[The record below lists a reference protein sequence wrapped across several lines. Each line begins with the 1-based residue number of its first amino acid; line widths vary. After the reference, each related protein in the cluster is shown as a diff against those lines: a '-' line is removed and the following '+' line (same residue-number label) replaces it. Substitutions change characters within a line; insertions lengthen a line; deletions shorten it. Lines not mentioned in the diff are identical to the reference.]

1 LLSFL
6 EGFEMIESSESIVE
20 LAVALAKFHAD
31 CPVIVKDTVN
41 GHFKNKYADLGTILR
56 EINPV
61 LAKHGLSV
69 LQIPFG
75 DFSLATMLL
84 HSSGQFMRS
93 VSMIRPTDAVVRR
106 GTGGEPDVRI
116 VTPQAY
122 ASALTYQRRYALAAL
137 LSLCIDD
144 DDDGNAGSEGA
155 KTGTFMDQTNTV
167 PKDAFDAKPETKPQ
181 PPAPETKP
189 EKLSETR
196 IGEIL
201 TMMASATE
209 GQLPKMEQSLN
220 THGIQQTISKSD
232 WAMLAATML
241 SRAINVASS
250 PAELGK
256 IPAKL
261 AAYRSKGLL
270 AEDAFASLSES
281 LAKRTEEMKG

>member
-1 LLSFL
+1 
-6 EGFEMIESSESIVE
+6 MIESSDSIVE
-20 LAVALAKFHAD
+20 LAVALAKFHVD

-41 GHFKNKYADLGTILR
+41 NHFKNKYADLGSILR

-106 GTGGEPDVRI
+106 GANGEPDVRI

-122 ASALTYQRRYALAAL
+122 ASALTYQRRYALASL

-155 KTGTFMDQTNTV
+155 KKGTFMEPTNPV
-167 PKDAFDAKPETKPQ
+167 PKDGFDAKPETKLQ
-181 PPAPETKP
+181 PPAPEAKP

-201 TMMASATE
+201 TMLATANE
-209 GQLPKMEQSLN
+209 GQIPKMEASLN
-220 THGIQQTISKSD
+220 THGIQQTINKSD
-232 WAMLAATML
+232 WSMLAATML
-241 SRAINVASS
+241 SRAITVASS

-256 IPAKL
+256 VPAKL

-281 LAKRTEEMKG
+281 LAKRTEEMKA

>member
-1 LLSFL
+1 
-6 EGFEMIESSESIVE
+6 MIESSDSIVE
-20 LAVALAKFHAD
+20 LAVALAKFHGE
-31 CPVIVKDTVN
+31 CPVIVKDTIN
-41 GHFKNKYADLGTILR
+41 NQFKNKYADLGTILR

-75 DFSLATMLL
+75 DFSLCTMLL
-84 HSSGQFMRS
+84 HCSGQFMRS
-93 VSMIRPTDAVVRR
+93 TSMIRPTDAVVRR
-106 GTGGEPDVRI
+106 GADGSPDVRL

-137 LSLCIDD
+137 LSICIDE

-155 KTGTFMDQTNTV
+155 KTGTFMEQTNPV

-201 TMMASATE
+201 SMMASATE

-220 THGIQQTISKSD
+220 NHGIQNTISKSD
-232 WAMLAATML
+232 WAMLAGTML
-241 SRAINVASS
+241 IRWYNVAST
-250 PAELGK
+250 PKALGDVTGK
-256 IPAKL
+256 VV
-261 AAYRSKGLL
+261 AYRSKGLV
-270 AEDAFASLSES
+270 AEETYTALQDL
-281 LAKRTEEMKG
+281 LAKRTTELKG